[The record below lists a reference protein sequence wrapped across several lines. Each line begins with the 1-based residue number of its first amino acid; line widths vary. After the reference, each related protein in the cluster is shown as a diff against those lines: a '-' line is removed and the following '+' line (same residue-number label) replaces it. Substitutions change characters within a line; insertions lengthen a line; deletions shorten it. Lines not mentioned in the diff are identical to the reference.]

1 MAKKNLLNGA
11 ILRNKMTQEVLTC
24 VGNGMAVKEDGS
36 KVQLQDEVFY
46 TVLKEGMDTDIP
58 QGYSVVDGN
67 LLKDGSPATQ
77 QGGLVLTEILAK
89 VPGRVLLKAVPA
101 NKQEGSVEI
110 FSYSPSTDEFKKL
123 TGAVDDEIGLISTK
137 LTDDLVLIPT
147 IRTKDYELK
156 DEDGNAKE
164 TITSLVGARLNVFSA
179 KANAITAYVDTSNS
193 EALVSGQPEFIAVHE
208 PKDEN
213 EVLTAQIVYS
223 TKMALDYVSE
233 EDETIAIKN
242 VSDPRIVRFF
252 LSSYGAGDMYIERKG
267 SFTLKG
273 ADFVDSIT
281 ESDDRS
287 LLLKAGDIIYYTN
300 DKGRRK
306 VMNAPEVKE
315 TNGYDYLL
323 EYKSENNVLTFV
335 LGNKNYEI
343 CTIKSEISD
352 DRGPVVSVEI

>member
-11 ILRNKMTQEVLTC
+11 NVRNKMTQEVLTC

-36 KVQLQDEVFY
+36 KVQLQDEIFY

-58 QGYSVVDGN
+58 QGYSVVDGT

-89 VPGRVLLKAVPA
+89 VPGRLLVKAVPA
-101 NKQEGSVEI
+101 NNQEGAVEI
-110 FSYSPSTDEFKKL
+110 FSYSPLTDEFKKL
-123 TGAVDDEIGLISTK
+123 TGAVDDVIGLISTK
-137 LTDDLVLIPT
+137 LTDDLVIFPT

-156 DEDGNAKE
+156 DEDGKVKE
-164 TITSLVGARLNVFSA
+164 TLTSLVGARLNVFSA

-323 EYKSENNVLTFV
+323 ECKTENNVLTFV

>member
-11 ILRNKMTQEVLTC
+11 IVRNKMTQEVLTC
-24 VGNGMAVKEDGS
+24 VGNDMAVKEDGS

-58 QGYSVVDGN
+58 SGYSVDVGL

-77 QGGLVLTEILAK
+77 QGGLVLTEILAT

-101 NKQEGSVEI
+101 NKQDGLVEI

-123 TGAVDDEIGLISTK
+123 TGAVDDVIGLISTK
-137 LTDDLVLIPT
+137 LTDDLVIFPT

-156 DEDGNAKE
+156 DEDGKAKE
-164 TITSLVGARLNVFSA
+164 TLTSLVGARLNVFSA
-179 KANAITAYVDTSNS
+179 KANAIVTYIDTSNS
-193 EALVSGQPEFIAVHE
+193 EALVNGQPEFIAVHE

-223 TKMALDYVSE
+223 TKMALEYVSE

-287 LLLKAGDIIYYTN
+287 LLIKAGDIIYYTN

-306 VMNAPEVKE
+306 VMNAPEVQE

-323 EYKSENNVLTFV
+323 ECKTENNVLTFV
-335 LGNKNYEI
+335 LGNKNYGI

-352 DRGPVVSVEI
+352 DRGPVVSVEV